1 MKLLKNKYK
10 ELILVDGKIYYKS
23 IITKQYSIKAHMNR
37 QITDGENN
45 ELISR
50 TMYKC
55 NLIIWHIENNKSV
68 GEMIDSSINGIRI
81 TGS

>member
-1 MKLLKNKYK
+1 M
-10 ELILVDGKIYYKS
+10 S
-23 IITKQYSIKAHMNR
+23 R

-50 TMYKC
+50 IMYKS

-68 GEMIDSSINGIRI
+68 GEMIDSSINRVRI
-81 TGS
+81 IGS